1 LSLPGGG
8 AGERTK
14 GEAIVSAVQVLVYL
28 AVAALVLVRV
38 IGRQVV
44 GSPVTVRSLV
54 VTPAVLLVV
63 GAAGTRDVLPSASV
77 GALLLFGASI
87 ALGERD
93 GTLFQRGTKLTLVL
107 WLVTIAL
114 RVGFGFGG
122 HLLGVDDRLASVSVA
137 LTVGLTIGAQNLA
150 IWWRAQR
157 LGVPMAAAS
166 GRR

>member
-1 LSLPGGG
+1 M
-8 AGERTK
+8 
-14 GEAIVSAVQVLVYL
+14 SAVQVLVYL

-77 GALLLFGASI
+77 GALLLFGADAVLLVVVGLARGASI